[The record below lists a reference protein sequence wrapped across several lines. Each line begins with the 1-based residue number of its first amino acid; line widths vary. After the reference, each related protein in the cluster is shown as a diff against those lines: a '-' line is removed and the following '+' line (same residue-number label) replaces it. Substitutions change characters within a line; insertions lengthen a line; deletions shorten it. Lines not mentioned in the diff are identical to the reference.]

1 MPVTKSAKK
10 ALRTA
15 ERRHE
20 ENLIQRD
27 TYKKAIKSVRKAVA
41 SGVGSINEL
50 FSAAQSTLDRAA
62 KNNTIHKNKAARL
75 KSRLAK
81 AAAVVSSTEVAPVVK
96 KSTPKKTAAGKKTV
110 AGKKAAAKKT
120 AAKK

>member
-15 ERRHE
+15 TRRHE

-27 TYKKAIKSVRKAVA
+27 AIKKNLKAVRKAVD
-41 SGVGSINEL
+41 SGSQQIGDLLSQA
-50 FSAAQSTLDRAA
+50 FSSLDKAA
-62 KNNTIHKNKAARL
+62 KKNTIHPNKAARL

-81 AAAVVSSTEVAPVVK
+81 KIATAASAPVVEK
-96 KSTPKKTAAGKKTV
+96 KVTKRASTKTTTKKKTAKK
-110 AGKKAAAKKT
+110 
-120 AAKK
+120 

>member
-27 TYKKAIKSVRKAVA
+27 TYKKAVKAVRKAA
-41 SGVGSINEL
+41 LTGTGSIAEL
-50 FSAAQSTLDRAA
+50 FSKAQSTLDRAA

-81 AAAVVSSTEVAPVVK
+81 AAAIVPVVAEEKSK
-96 KSTPKKTAAGKKTV
+96 KV
-110 AGKKAAAKKT
+110 AAKKT
-120 AAKK
+120 TAAKKSPTAKKATATKKAVAK

>member
-15 ERRHE
+15 TRRHE

-27 TYKKAIKSVRKAVA
+27 TYKKAAKAVRKAVA
-41 SGVGSINEL
+41 SGTGAVSEL
-50 FSAAQSTLDRAA
+50 FSKAQSAFDRAA

-81 AAAVVSSTEVAPVVK
+81 ASAAVAGAEP
-96 KSTPKKTAAGKKTV
+96 TPKKAAKAAAPKAAAKK
-110 AGKKAAAKKT
+110 AAPKKAAAKK
-120 AAKK
+120 A